1 MIPSDLKRASW
12 QWQPTLTTHDPSP
25 PITLEDVVITANT
38 YNDDISISRL
48 ESILDSL
55 GYGAGGSLTIL
66 GRESVFASNIATLGT
81 RVNISEIV
89 SVIET
94 ATGNL
99 IVSIPLSERSGISD
113 TATVSIGKQVSINQI
128 TGFNNSTTLGMF
140 SVINLSGKFT
150 ILHGVNLSAQS
161 GLSIGERL
169 FIVTES
175 SITTNQILLIVQTLS
190 NVLGMSASAQ
200 ANMQASLPISEQIGI
215 LEGASQV
222 LNSGL
227 GLGSVYSILTLSDTT
242 VIIVT
247 GFGYVFT
254 QDLAKFLSSPSDTS
268 SSVGT
273 SDE

>member
-25 PITLEDVVITANT
+25 PITLEDVVITGNT

-66 GRESVFASNIATLGT
+66 ERESVFASNIATLGT

-190 NVLGMSASAQ
+190 NVLGISTSAQ
-200 ANMQASLPISEQIGI
+200 ANMQASLPISERIGI